1 MVVMWNKVLT
11 SSFYRKGI
19 FTISLS
25 ASNALD
31 DSEVSVY
38 ETIRVTDVP
47 NCYPPEVSI
56 IGNRAVVI
64 I

>member
-1 MVVMWNKVLT
+1 MVVMWNKVL
-11 SSFYRKGI
+11 SFYRKGN
-19 FTISLS
+19 FRISVS

-31 DSEVSVY
+31 DSEVSAY
-38 ETIRVTDVP
+38 MTISVTDVP

-56 IGNRAVVI
+56 IGNRVEVI